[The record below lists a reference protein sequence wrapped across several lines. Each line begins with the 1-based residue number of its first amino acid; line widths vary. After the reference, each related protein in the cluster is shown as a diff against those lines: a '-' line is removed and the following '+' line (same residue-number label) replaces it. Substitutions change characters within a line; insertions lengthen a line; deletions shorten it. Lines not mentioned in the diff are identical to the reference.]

1 MHVDISLLG
10 GFAVVVDG
18 RAVAANAWGRRS
30 AATLVKVLAL
40 RPGRQLPRERL
51 VDLLWPDL
59 LLEQAAPRL
68 HKAAHYARTAVGIPS
83 AVVLAGDVVALL
95 PGAEVT
101 VDVERFD
108 RAAGDPSSVG
118 DAIDLYRGDLL
129 PEDLYEPWADAERQ
143 RLRVCYLQLLRA
155 AGRWAELLV
164 AEPLDEEA
172 HLRLVQQHVESGDRG
187 QALRQL
193 DAMARLW
200 RDELGAE
207 PGPAARALHA
217 RAQAMPPVEPSAL
230 APGSGSTRVPRPA
243 TPTVGRED
251 DVAAVVSLLE
261 DHRLVTLLGVGG
273 VGKTRLAAE
282 VAHAYG
288 RATPHRTAY
297 VDLTKVADAGLVAE
311 LAVSELGIRSGDNSN
326 VVQMLHEALQR
337 QDMLLVLDNFEHVVE
352 AADLVSEML
361 QWSAD
366 LRVLVTSRARL
377 RVAGEH
383 VYEVHPLTVDG
394 DEGLTDA
401 VALFEQVATA
411 VDPHFELG
419 HHTEDVVA
427 ICRAVD
433 GLPLA
438 IEIAGGHLR
447 TLSPALLRERL
458 TSRLGSAAA
467 AGRDLPDRQQTIP
480 AAIDWSLQLLGPAE
494 QRLFGLFSL
503 FHGAVPLEAVEAVWA
518 DGDVVDPLS
527 VLVDHS
533 LVRRTTGYRNE
544 PRFGMLSLV
553 REHAARLVD
562 GDRDAGRAAHAAFFA
577 SYLDDLYERRW
588 TDATYR
594 WLDDIGEMLH
604 EVRAAHAWAAREG
617 DLTLTASITASLGA
631 YWFLEGNHAEGLRWI
646 DEMLAVEDQLDPL
659 VSARIRL
666 AAGFMAFPSSRPE
679 ARTHWERATGL
690 FRDLGETRLVAYGL
704 AVTSATYIDD
714 DERIDLAMQT
724 NDEALELGRG
734 VGSPALVAQVLNI
747 RGELTRVA
755 GRDEEARAAYEE
767 GLQISSDLDDELYV
781 SVFLSNLSYLA
792 DHRGDHE
799 EARRLTHRALR
810 ICWSQGRRLMAAWTV
825 SQLAGPEHALG
836 RPELGAVLIGAGDEA
851 LRVLGARRHPGDV
864 PEHDR
869 VVAAIRAAL
878 GDERFEELRSEGAR
892 MTLDEALD
900 LVLDRPRVEPA
911 RGMTD
916 PDYRHLPAPVRL
928 DDTIAEVDPEP
939 PRDPEGDG
947 NRDHYRA
954 LRDD

>member
-18 RAVAANAWGRRS
+18 RAVAAHAWTRRS

-40 RPGRQLPRERL
+40 RPGRQLPREQL

-68 HKAAHYARTAVGIPS
+68 HKAAHYARAAVGVPS
-83 AVVLAGDVVALL
+83 AVVLAGDVVSLL
-95 PGAEVT
+95 PDAEVA

-108 RAAGDPSSVG
+108 RAAGDSSSVG
-118 DAIDLYRGDLL
+118 QAIDLYRGDLL
-129 PEDLYEPWADAERQ
+129 PEDLYEPWADAERE
-143 RLRVCYLQLLRA
+143 RLRVCYLELLRS
-155 AGRWAELLV
+155 AGRWADLV
-164 AEPLDEEA
+164 AAEPLDEEA
-172 HLRLVQQHVESGDRG
+172 HLRLVQHHVEGGNRS

-193 DAMARLW
+193 EAMARTW

-207 PGPAARALHA
+207 PGPAARALHS
-217 RAQAMPPVEPSAL
+217 RAQAMSPVEPPSP
-230 APGSGSTRVPRPA
+230 APGASASRVPRPA
-243 TPTVGRED
+243 TATVGRD
-251 DVAAVVSLLE
+251 GDVAAVLSLLE
-261 DHRLVTLLGVGG
+261 DRRLVTLLGIGG

-282 VAHAYG
+282 VAHAWG
-288 RATPHRTAY
+288 EATSRRTCY

-311 LAVSELGIRSGDNSN
+311 LAVSELGIRSGDSAS
-326 VVQMLHEALQR
+326 VVQMLEEALQR
-337 QDMLLVLDNFEHVVE
+337 QDLLLVLDNFEHVVE
-352 AADLVSEML
+352 AADLVGQML
-361 QWSAD
+361 QWSTD

-383 VYEVHPLTVDG
+383 VHEVHPLAVGTSDG
-394 DEGLTDA
+394 TGGLADA
-401 VALFEQVATA
+401 VALFDQVATA
-411 VDPHFELG
+411 VDPHFELAR
-419 HHTEDVVA
+419 HTADVAA

-447 TLSPALLRERL
+447 TLSPPLLRERL
-458 TSRLGSAAA
+458 TSRLGSAVG

-480 AAIDWSLQLLGPAE
+480 ATIDWSLQLLGPAE
-494 QRLFGLFSL
+494 QRLFGLFTV

-533 LVRRTTGYRNE
+533 LVRRTTGYRGE
-544 PRFGMLSLV
+544 PRFGMLALV
-553 REHAARLVD
+553 RDHAARLVD
-562 GDRDAGRAAHAAFFA
+562 GDREAARAAHAAFF
-577 SYLDDLYERRW
+577 SSWLDDLYERRW

-594 WLDDIGEMLH
+594 WLDDIGEMLQ
-604 EVRAAHAWAAREG
+604 EVRAAHAWAASTG
-617 DLTLTASITASLGA
+617 DLPLTASITAALGA

-646 DEMLAVEDQLDPL
+646 DEMLAVEDQLDPY
-659 VSARIRL
+659 VSARIHL
-666 AAGFMAFPSSRPE
+666 AAGFMAFPSDRPE

-690 FRDLGETRLVAYGL
+690 FRELGETRLVAYGL
-704 AVTSATYIDD
+704 AVTSATYIGDV
-714 DERIDLAMQT
+714 EQTALAMRT
-724 NDEALELGRG
+724 NDEALALGRG

-755 GRDEEARAAYEE
+755 GRDEEAREAYEE
-767 GLQISSDLDDELYV
+767 GLQISGDLGDEMYV
-781 SVFLSNLSYLA
+781 SVFLANLGYLA

-799 EARRLTHRALR
+799 EARRLTHQALR

-836 RPELGAVLIGAGDEA
+836 RPELGAVLVGAGDEA

-869 VVAAIRAAL
+869 VVGALRTRL
-878 GDERFEELRSEGAR
+878 GDERFEELRTEGAR
-892 MTLDEALD
+892 LTLDQVLAR
-900 LVLDRPRVEPA
+900 VLDDS
-911 RGMTD
+911 GG
-916 PDYRHLPAPVRL
+916 
-928 DDTIAEVDPEP
+928 
-939 PRDPEGDG
+939 RDEWH
-947 NRDHYRA
+947 R
-954 LRDD
+954 

>member
-18 RAVAANAWGRRS
+18 RAVAAPAWTRRS

-40 RPGRQLPRERL
+40 RPGRQLPREQL

-68 HKAAHYARTAVGIPS
+68 HKAAHYARAAVGVPS
-83 AVVLAGDVVALL
+83 AVVLAGDVVSLL
-95 PGAEVT
+95 PDAEVA

-118 DAIDLYRGDLL
+118 EAIDLYRGDLL
-129 PEDLYEPWADAERQ
+129 PEDLYEPWADAERE
-143 RLRVCYLQLLRA
+143 RLRVCYLELLRS
-155 AGRWAELLV
+155 AGRWADLV
-164 AEPLDEEA
+164 AAEPLDEEA
-172 HLRLVQQHVESGDRG
+172 HLRLVQQHVEDGSRS

-193 DAMARLW
+193 EAMARTW

-217 RAQAMPPVEPSAL
+217 RAQAMPTLEPAVV
-230 APGSGSTRVPRPA
+230 APGAGANRVPRPA
-243 TPTVGRED
+243 TRTVGRGA
-251 DVAAVVSLLE
+251 DVSAVRTLLE
-261 DHRLVTLLGVGG
+261 EHRLVTLLGIGG

-282 VAHAYG
+282 VAHAWG
-288 RATPHRTAY
+288 EATRQRTCY
-297 VDLTKVADAGLVAE
+297 VDLTKVADPGLVAE
-311 LAVSELGIRSGDNSN
+311 LTVSELGIRSGDNSN
-326 VVQMLHEALQR
+326 VVQMLEEALQR
-337 QDMLLVLDNFEHVVE
+337 QSLLLVLDNFEHVVQ
-352 AADLVSEML
+352 AADLVGDML
-361 QWSAD
+361 QWSTD

-383 VYEVHPLTVDG
+383 VHEVHPLTLEGGHGTDG
-394 DEGLTDA
+394 LADA
-401 VALFEQVATA
+401 IVLFDQVATA
-411 VDPHFELG
+411 VDPHFELID
-419 HHTEDVVA
+419 HVDDVAA

-458 TSRLGSAAA
+458 TGRLLSTAA
-467 AGRDLPDRQQTIP
+467 AGRDLPDRHQTIP
-480 AAIDWSLQLLGPAE
+480 STIDWSLQLLGPAE
-494 QRLFGLFSL
+494 QRLFGLFSV
-503 FHGAVPLEAVEAVWA
+503 FHGDVPLEAVEAVWA
-518 DGDVVDPLS
+518 DGDVVDPLT

-533 LVRRTTGYRNE
+533 LVRRTTGHRNE

-553 REHAARLVD
+553 REHAARLVED
-562 GDRDAGRAAHAAFFA
+562 HRDAARDAHAAYF
-577 SYLDDLYERRW
+577 SSWLDDLYERRW

-594 WLDDIGEMLH
+594 WLDDIGEMLQ
-604 EVRAAHAWAAREG
+604 EVRAAHAWAARTG
-617 DLTLTASITASLGA
+617 DLPLTARITAALGA

-646 DEMLAVEDQLDPL
+646 DEMLAVEDRLDPYI
-659 VSARIRL
+659 SARIHL

-679 ARTHWERATGL
+679 ARTHWERATVL
-690 FRDLGETRLVAYGL
+690 FRELGEARLVAYGL
-704 AVTSATYIDD
+704 AVTSATYIGDV
-714 DERIDLAMQT
+714 EQTGLAMRT
-724 NDEALELGRG
+724 NDEALALGRG

-755 GRDEEARAAYEE
+755 GRDEEAREAYEE
-767 GLQISSDLDDELYV
+767 GLQISGDLGDEMYV

-799 EARRLTHRALR
+799 EARRLTHQALR

-836 RPELGAVLIGAGDEA
+836 RPELGAVLVGAGDEA

-869 VVAAIRAAL
+869 VVTALRSAL
-878 GDERFEELRSEGAR
+878 GDERFEELRAEGAR
-892 MTLDEALD
+892 LTLDQVLAR
-900 LVLDRPRVEPA
+900 VLD
-911 RGMTD
+911 
-916 PDYRHLPAPVRL
+916 
-928 DDTIAEVDPEP
+928 
-939 PRDPEGDG
+939 GDG
-947 NRDHYRA
+947 GVEEAVHERVDKC
-954 LRDD
+954 

>member
-18 RAVAANAWGRRS
+18 RAVAAHAWTRRS

-40 RPGRQLPRERL
+40 RPGRQLPREQL

-68 HKAAHYARTAVGIPS
+68 HKAAHYARAAVGVPS
-83 AVVLAGDVVALL
+83 AVVLAGDVVRLL
-95 PGAEVT
+95 PDAEVA

-118 DAIDLYRGDLL
+118 QAIDLYGGDLL
-129 PEDLYEPWADAERQ
+129 PEDLYEPWADAERE
-143 RLRVCYLQLLRA
+143 RLRVSYLELLRS
-155 AGRWAELLV
+155 AGRWADLV
-164 AEPLDEEA
+164 AAEPLDEEA
-172 HLRLVQQHVESGDRG
+172 HLRLVQQHVEGGSRS

-193 DAMARLW
+193 EAMARTW

-217 RAQAMPPVEPSAL
+217 RAQAMPPVEPPSA
-230 APGSGSTRVPRPA
+230 APGASASRVPRPA
-243 TPTVGRED
+243 TATVGRD
-251 DVAAVVSLLE
+251 ADVAAVLSLLE
-261 DHRLVTLLGVGG
+261 GHRLVTLLGIGG

-282 VAHAYG
+282 VAHAWG
-288 RATPHRTAY
+288 QATSRRTCY

-311 LAVSELGIRSGDNSN
+311 LTVSELGIRSGDNSN
-326 VVQMLHEALQR
+326 VVQMLEEALQR
-337 QDMLLVLDNFEHVVE
+337 QDLLLVLDNFEHVVE
-352 AADLVSEML
+352 AADLVGDML
-361 QWSAD
+361 QWSTD

-383 VYEVHPLTVDG
+383 VHEVHPLAVEVSGGTG
-394 DEGLTDA
+394 GLADA
-401 VALFEQVATA
+401 VALFDQVATA
-411 VDPHFELG
+411 VDPHFELA
-419 HHTEDVVA
+419 HHTADVVA

-447 TLSPALLRERL
+447 TLSPSLLRERL
-458 TSRLGSAAA
+458 TSRLGSAAG

-480 AAIDWSLQLLGPAE
+480 ATIDWSLQLLGPAE
-494 QRLFGLFSL
+494 QHLFGLFTV

-533 LVRRTTGYRNE
+533 LVRRTTGNRNE
-544 PRFGMLSLV
+544 PRFGMLALV
-553 REHAARLVD
+553 RDHAARLVD
-562 GDRDAGRAAHAAFFA
+562 GDREAARAAHAAYF
-577 SYLDDLYERRW
+577 SSWLDDLYERRW

-594 WLDDIGEMLH
+594 WLDDISEMLQ
-604 EVRAAHAWAAREG
+604 EVRAAHTWAARTG
-617 DLTLTASITASLGA
+617 DLPLTARITAALGA

-646 DEMLAVEDQLDPL
+646 DEMLAVEGRLDPYI
-659 VSARIRL
+659 SARIHL

-679 ARTHWERATGL
+679 ARTHWERATVL
-690 FRDLGETRLVAYGL
+690 FRELGETRLVAYGL
-704 AVTSATYIDD
+704 AVTSATYIGDVD
-714 DERIDLAMQT
+714 RTGLAMRT
-724 NDEALELGRG
+724 NDEALALGRG

-755 GRDEEARAAYEE
+755 GRDEEAREAYEE
-767 GLQISSDLDDELYV
+767 GLQISGDLGDEMYV

-799 EARRLTHRALR
+799 EARRLTHQALR

-836 RPELGAVLIGAGDEA
+836 RPELGAVLVGAGDEA

-869 VVAAIRAAL
+869 VVAALRSAL
-878 GDERFEELRSEGAR
+878 GDERFEELRAEGAQL
-892 MTLDEALD
+892 TLDQVLAR
-900 LVLDRPRVEPA
+900 VLD
-911 RGMTD
+911 
-916 PDYRHLPAPVRL
+916 
-928 DDTIAEVDPEP
+928 
-939 PRDPEGDG
+939 GDG
-947 NRDHYRA
+947 GVEEAVHEPVEKC
-954 LRDD
+954 